1 MKKRKI
7 FTTEEKI
14 KRSKVLLVLLP
25 VICILHFW
33 VMDDKVV
40 AVCDIVKVGVVL
52 FQILIYLKVIPAKK
66 EQWYV
71 MSKLLW
77 GLTYWLVVI
86 KMQLEVC
93 RFLYKV
99 LKEFVQ
105 LILL

>member
-7 FTTEEKI
+7 FTTEGRI

-25 VICILHFW
+25 VICMLHFI
-33 VMDDKVV
+33 MLDDKVV
-40 AVCDIVKVGVVL
+40 AICDIVKVGVVL
-52 FQILIYLKVIPAKK
+52 FQILIYLKVIPTKK

-86 KMQLEVC
+86 KIQLEAC
-93 RFLYKV
+93 RFLYKM

-105 LILL
+105 LILV